1 MCRVPWEAGNLLQR
15 LHSLKRRLGK
25 TRLSDGKG
33 IGGRGRLTDKVIDNL
48 QVYYGQAIRNNTHII
63 EDMENAVLAIWHHT
77 RSTDA
82 NPDHDLCPEG
92 ETSWCGYQRELAKNT
107 QEYSHNHPLPEAVSD
122 SILPSFTNLSKSQ
135 LSPWWYRITT
145 RPSML

>member
-82 NPDHDLCPEG
+82 NPDHDLCPQG

-107 QEYSHNHPLPEAVSD
+107 QELTV
-122 SILPSFTNLSKSQ
+122 ILYQQQCQILYCQ
-135 LSPWWYRITT
+135 HLQI
-145 RPSML
+145 